1 VLIQSLT
8 GYAPNLSEIR
18 FGACFCLGPATAE
31 LRTVLRVP
39 LVDQREHRLAHNLGA
54 ANSRVGATLPAVPVR
69 WRSLAHGN
77 HFRLAYPL
85 SRPRHPCVISR
96 LKSSGHE
103 EEESMSEV
111 DGATLLARSLKQQGI
126 DHLFGVVGFPVTPIA
141 AAAQQEGVA
150 YIGMRNEQAAS
161 YAAQAYGYLTGRP
174 GACITVTGPGVV
186 HGLAGLANAQQ
197 NCWPMILIGGAS
209 ETYRGGMGAFQEERQ
224 VHIATPFCKFAHGI
238 ESVQRIPYYVEM
250 ATRHA
255 IYGRPGGTYLDVPD
269 DIITGKCDADK
280 VVQVERVREPPR
292 MVAPAENIEGAL
304 NLLEQA
310 ERPLVIIGKGMAWS
324 HAEDEVRAF
333 IERTQVPFLRSPMG
347 KGVMPDDHPLSV
359 AAARTL
365 ALQHADVVF
374 LMGARFNWI
383 FHFGLPPRFA
393 KDLKV
398 IQLDISPEEISHNK
412 ATEVAL
418 VGDGKAIVG
427 QLNQALTGRQWFHP
441 KDSPWRQMIAKKAT
455 ENAATIRPQ
464 VDDDAAPANYFRA
477 LRDVAAWMPK
487 NAILSAEGAGTM
499 DIGLTQLPSFNA
511 RSCLNAGTYG
521 TMGVGLGH
529 AIAACVAH
537 PDRPVVHL
545 SGDSAIGFSGME
557 METLVRYNFPAKIVV
572 LNNGG
577 IGPGMPEI
585 PENPMFALKPN
596 ALIYGARYDKVM
608 EAFGGRGLFVEDPKE
623 IRGALDDA
631 MDFPG
636 PALVNVMLSQGS
648 ARKPQQFRW
657 HS

>member
-1 VLIQSLT
+1 
-8 GYAPNLSEIR
+8 
-18 FGACFCLGPATAE
+18 
-31 LRTVLRVP
+31 
-39 LVDQREHRLAHNLGA
+39 
-54 ANSRVGATLPAVPVR
+54 
-69 WRSLAHGN
+69 
-77 HFRLAYPL
+77 
-85 SRPRHPCVISR
+85 
-96 LKSSGHE
+96 
-103 EEESMSEV
+103 MSEV
-111 DGATLLARSLKQQGI
+111 DGATLIVRSLKQQGI
-126 DHLFGVVGFPVTPIA
+126 NHLFGVVGFPVTPIA
-141 AAAQQEGVA
+141 AAAQKEGVA
-150 YIGMRNEQAAS
+150 YVGMRNEQAAS

-174 GACITVTGPGVV
+174 GACLTVTGPGVV

-197 NCWPMILIGGAS
+197 NCWPMILLGGAS

-224 VHIATPFCKFAHGI
+224 VLIASPFCKFAHGI

-255 IYGRPGGTYLDVPD
+255 IYGRPGAAYLDVPD
-269 DIITGKCDADK
+269 DIITGKCDVDK
-280 VVQVERVREPPR
+280 VVRVERAPEPPR
-292 MVAPAENIEGAL
+292 MVAPTESIEAAL
-304 NLLEQA
+304 NLLERA
-310 ERPLVIIGKGMAWS
+310 ERPLVLVGKGMAWS
-324 HAEDEVRAF
+324 RAENEVRAF
-333 IERTQVPFLRSPMG
+333 IERTQLPFLRSPMG

-365 ALQHADVVF
+365 ALQTADVVF

-383 FHFGLPPRFA
+383 FHFGQPPRFA

-398 IQLDISPEEISHNK
+398 IQLDIAPEEIGHNK

-427 QLNQALTGRQWFHP
+427 QLNQALAGRQWFYP
-441 KDSPWRQMIAKKAT
+441 KDTPWRQMITQKAA
-455 ENAATIRPQ
+455 ENAVQIQPQ
-464 VDDDAAPANYFRA
+464 IHDDEAPANYFRA

-529 AIAACVAH
+529 AIAACVVH
-537 PDRPVVHL
+537 PDQPVIHL

-585 PENPMFALKPN
+585 PENPMFNLKPN
-596 ALIYGARYDKVM
+596 ALIYGARYDRVM
-608 EAFGGRGLFVEDPKE
+608 EAFGGKGLFVEDPKDL
-623 IRGALDDA
+623 RGALDEA
-631 MDFPG
+631 MSFPG
-636 PALVNVMLSQGS
+636 PALVNVVISQGS